1 MGMEFV
7 MAVGVLAGICG
18 LLAALLVVADR
29 KLNDYGVCRITIND
43 GARELDVSGG
53 ASLLSTLVSERIFIP
68 SACGGGGSCGLC
80 KLKILEG
87 GGPVLATEE
96 PHLSKEERASNVRLS
111 CQIKI
116 RNDLR
121 IEIPDA
127 YFKIREFRGRV
138 EKMTPLTHDIKL
150 VRIAL
155 LDPPEMT
162 FEPGAYV
169 QLQAPVYE
177 KSPESV
183 YRAYSVAGDPL
194 DRTHVDLIIRLV
206 PNGIC
211 TTWVFQYL
219 KEGDEVT
226 LNGPHGEFR
235 LKNTDAEKIFIAGGS
250 GMAPFRSMLLHMQA
264 EKRNFPCRYFFG
276 AVGKRDMFY
285 LDEMAAFERA
295 LPNFRFVPGLSKPV
309 PEDNW
314 TGETG
319 LITDIVDRHYPDC
332 HDKEGYLCGSP
343 GMIDAC
349 IKVLTK
355 NGMPAS
361 NIFYD
366 KFA

>member
-1 MGMEFV
+1 MVMEFLQ
-7 MAVGVLAGICG
+7 AVGMLAGICA
-18 LLAALLVVADR
+18 LLAALLVIADR
-29 KLNDYGVCRITIND
+29 KLNDYGVCRININD
-43 GARELDVSGG
+43 GDRELEVPGG
-53 ASLLSTLVSERIFIP
+53 SSLLSTLLTERIFIP

-80 KLKILEG
+80 KLQVLEG

-96 PHLSKEERASNVRLS
+96 PHLSKEERAGNVRLS
-111 CQIKI
+111 CQIKV

-121 IEIPDA
+121 IQIPEA
-127 YFKIREFRGRV
+127 YFKIREYRGRV

-169 QLQAPVYE
+169 QLQAPAYE

-194 DRTHVDLIIRLV
+194 DRKHVDLIIRLV

-235 LKNTDAEKIFIAGGS
+235 LQPTPAEKIFIAGGS
-250 GMAPFRSMLLHMQA
+250 GMAPFRSMLLHMKN
-264 EKRNFPCRYFFG
+264 ENLSFPCRYFFG
-276 AVGKRDMFY
+276 AAARRDMFY
-285 LDEMAAFERA
+285 LDEMAVFEQA
-295 LPNFRFVPGLSKPV
+295 LPNYHYVPALSKPA

-319 LITDIVDRHYPDC
+319 LITEVVDRHCPDC
-332 HDKEGYLCGSP
+332 HDKEAYLCGSP

-355 NGMPAS
+355 NGMPVG